1 MNARKIGLT
10 QAKAAYIA
18 EISERTGQRIEAGTH
33 QPNRGKVTNRSNTQ
47 DPLGEV
53 WEKELEP
60 MLKKEP
66 RLKPM
71 TLFEYLQDT
80 YRAQI
85 SPSTANAPTTSANV
99 ESIAWIFSRS
109 NV

>member
-1 MNARKIGLT
+1 MNAREIGLN

-33 QPNRGKVTNRSNTQ
+33 QQNRGKVTERAPAQ

-60 MLKKEP
+60 MLAK
-66 RLKPM
+66 
-71 TLFEYLQDT
+71 
-80 YRAQI
+80 RA
-85 SPSTANAPTTSANV
+85 SAQADDL
-99 ESIAWIFSRS
+99 I
-109 NV
+109 